1 MDDRTPALRRAL
13 VDAIAAAHRLR
24 QQAVAEERE
33 ADRWLQR
40 ATYAEERGLSDLGS
54 GARARVRRHTRM
66 AQLLDQRAAEMRAE
80 VQRLRA
86 ELDASA
92 GGGRPP
98 PVVPALPADPL
109 AARFAELEIEREL
122 DRLRA
127 ARSGDRPA
135 AQPPGN
141 DSQ

>member
-1 MDDRTPALRRAL
+1 MDERAPALRRAL

-24 QQAVAEERE
+24 QQAATEERE
-33 ADRWLQR
+33 AERWQQR
-40 ATYAEERGLSDLGS
+40 AAYAEERGLDDLGI
-54 GARARVRRHTRM
+54 GARSRVLRHTHM

-98 PVVPALPADPL
+98 PVLPALSADPL
-109 AARFAELEIEREL
+109 AARFADLEVEQEL

-127 ARSGDRPA
+127 ARSADRSA
-135 AQPPGN
+135 AQPPHS